1 MNINNKGIIY
11 LKLQIQLLIE
21 FSASSTDISDSSVN
35 LADDVEQVGSGDND
49 IDLYS
54 PKTQGKCLALTTG
67 FYCITFFCR
76 VFMFVSSV
84 ICLFERRFEP
94 ASS

>member
-1 MNINNKGIIY
+1 MNINNKESIC
-11 LKLQIQLLIE
+11 LTVTDTTLE
-21 FSASSTDISDSSVN
+21 FSASSTGISDSSVN

-54 PKTQGKCLALTTG
+54 PKTQGKCLALATG
-67 FYCITFFCR
+67 FYCITFSVGFL
-76 VFMFVSSV
+76 FVSSL